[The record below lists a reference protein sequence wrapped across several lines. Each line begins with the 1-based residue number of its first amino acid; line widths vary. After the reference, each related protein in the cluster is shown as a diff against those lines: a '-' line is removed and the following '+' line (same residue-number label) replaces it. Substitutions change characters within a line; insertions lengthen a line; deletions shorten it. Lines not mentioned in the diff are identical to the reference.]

1 MGRLFGTDG
10 VRGIANKELT
20 AELAVKMGRAV
31 AEVLTDSKNKKV
43 KVMIGMDTRISC
55 DMLACGLACGLC
67 SVGADVL
74 ILGVVPTPAVS
85 YLVNYYK
92 YDAGIMISASH
103 NSFEFNGIKIF
114 KSDGYKLDDSL
125 EDEIEKIISEDK
137 DRENLKINED
147 IGRVSFATDELDKYI
162 EHLVSCFDGKKKNL
176 KIALDTANGSSS
188 VCAEKIFKSLG
199 FEVLVINDKP
209 NGININ
215 DKAGSTHIDALKSFV
230 KENNCDL
237 GYAFDGDADRI
248 IAVDDLGNEVDG
260 DKIIS
265 ICSLYLKELGKLN
278 KNSAVVTVMSNMGF
292 FKFAEE
298 NDIKCI
304 KTKVGDR
311 YVLEEMLKENYSI
324 GGEQSGH
331 VIFLDKACT
340 GDGELTGVILLS
352 AITYFDKSLSELASI
367 MKTYPQVL
375 VNINVSPEGKENL
388 AKDEVVQN
396 KISEVESILGDTG
409 RILVRV
415 SGTEPLIRVMLEGSD
430 YNQIEKL
437 ANETAEVIED
447 RLS

>member
-10 VRGIANKELT
+10 VRGIANEELT
-20 AELAVKMGRAV
+20 SELALKMGRAV
-31 AEVLTDSKNKKV
+31 AEVLTDSQNKKV

-55 DMLACGLACGLC
+55 DMLACGLAAGLC

-85 YLVNYYK
+85 YLVDHYK

-114 KSDGYKLDDSL
+114 KSDGYKLDDSI
-125 EDEIEKIISEDK
+125 EDEIEKIILGEKSET
-137 DRENLKINED
+137 ELKLNEE
-147 IGRVSFATDELDKYI
+147 IGRVSFATDEIDNYI
-162 EHLVSCFDGKKKNL
+162 DHIVSCFDGKKKNL

-188 VCAEKIFKSLG
+188 ICAEKIFRKLG
-199 FEVLVINDKP
+199 FDVLVINDKP

-215 DKAGSTHIDALKSFV
+215 DKAGSTHIEALQKFV

-248 IAVDDLGNEVDG
+248 IAVDENGDEVDG

-265 ICSLYLKELGKLN
+265 ICSLYLREQNKLN
-278 KNSAVVTVMSNMGF
+278 KDTAVVTVMSNMGF

-298 NDIKCI
+298 NDINCV

-331 VIFLDKACT
+331 VIFLDRACT

-352 AITYFDKSLSELASI
+352 AITYFDKSLSELAKV
-367 MKTYPQVL
+367 MKKYPQVL
-375 VNINVSPEGKENL
+375 VNVTVSPEGKEKFPEDTDIKNQID
-388 AKDEVVQN
+388 K
-396 KISEVESILGDTG
+396 VEKELGDTG
-409 RILVRV
+409 RILVRI

-430 YNQIEKL
+430 HNQIEKL
-437 ANETAEVIED
+437 ANETAEIIKEK
-447 RLS
+447 LC